1 MKEQERIISL
11 FPTFVMSNRL
21 DRDITTDELNCIL
34 DYNDK
39 LNETTEGITSREQTV
54 LENERL
60 SGLKSFCEEIL
71 NDYFI
76 KIYNPINPDDVAL
89 KITES
94 WLNFTIGNKF
104 HEKHKHYNSFM
115 SGILYINAYRDKD
128 SIVFTKAD
136 SDFNWQIHPKEPSEF
151 NSTNFHLSVGTGDII
166 IFPSNLYHITPVTN
180 NNYLRISLA
189 FSSYIVGTIG
199 FIEGP
204 LKGINQLTIKL

>member
-1 MKEQERIISL
+1 MKEQERIIPL
-11 FPTFVMSNRL
+11 FPTFVMSNKL
-21 DRDITTDELNCIL
+21 HRDITIDELNCIL

-39 LNETTEGITSREQTV
+39 LNEITEGITSKEQTV
-54 LENERL
+54 LDNERL
-60 SGLKSFCEEIL
+60 SDLKSFCEEIL

-76 KIYNPINPDDVAL
+76 KIYNPINPDDVRL
-89 KITES
+89 KITQS
-94 WLNFTIGNKF
+94 WLNFTSGEKF

-151 NSTNFHLSVGTGDII
+151 ASTNFHLSVSTGDII
-166 IFPSNLYHITPVTN
+166 IFPSNLYHSTPITN

-189 FSSYIVGTIG
+189 FNSYIAGTIG
-199 FIEGP
+199 FVEGP